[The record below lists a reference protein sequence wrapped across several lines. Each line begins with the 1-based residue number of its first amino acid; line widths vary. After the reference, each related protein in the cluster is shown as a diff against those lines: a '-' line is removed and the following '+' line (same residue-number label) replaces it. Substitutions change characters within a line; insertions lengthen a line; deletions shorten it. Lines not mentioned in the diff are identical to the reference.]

1 MTTAYFY
8 TYNAIFDAKV
18 SGNARIVYAY
28 LCKCAN
34 RDGKSY
40 PSHKAIAAACG
51 IGVTTVKKSLAE
63 LESAELVAV
72 RGQARP
78 DKGRRGSLYTVVK
91 TAVKGFFMTYAN
103 IFVTKLTAKAKLV
116 YLYLC
121 RLASGNNLAFPAH
134 KTTANACGLSVAGA
148 RTAIDELESAG
159 LVERTAQYRD
169 NGGQRSNLYTLVT
182 EPEHGGNCDEQDN
195 EPVCADITVT
205 PENIALDNNAE
216 PPVGTNEQQVVAP
229 VSETVSLKS
238 KILNTVA
245 AIFRRKTHKKSGKS
259 RTNCSHSRHKAPGIV
274 AGKHPPLLL
283 DG

>member
-78 DKGRRGSLYTVVK
+78 DKGRRVNLYTVVK
-91 TAVKGFFMTYAN
+91 TALKGFFMTYAN
-103 IFVTKLTAKAKLV
+103 IFITKLTAKAKLV

-159 LVERTAQYRD
+159 LLERTAQYRD
-169 NGGQRSNLYTLVT
+169 NGGQRANLYTLVT
-182 EPEHGGNCDEQDN
+182 EPECGYDEKQDD

-205 PENIALDNNAE
+205 PEKTAPDNNAE
-216 PPVGTNEQQVVAP
+216 PPVGTNEQQTVAP
-229 VSETVSLKS
+229 VSETVCLKAN
-238 KILNTVA
+238 ILNTVA
-245 AIFRRKTHKKSGKS
+245 SLFRRKTHKKSGKT
-259 RTNCSHSRHKAPGIV
+259 RTNCSHSRLTAPGIG

-283 DG
+283 GG